1 MNKKKLETL
10 KNEIFKCRK
19 KLKELEPVISQNSNL
34 ESVYNKT
41 LIKKAVLMQKY
52 EKISHK
58 PTIKEKIKKLLKI
71 HTKKKLI
78 CDYFKTGEV

>member
-34 ESVYNKT
+34 ERVYNKT

-52 EKISHK
+52 EKK
-58 PTIKEKIKKLLKI
+58 N
-71 HTKKKLI
+71 
-78 CDYFKTGEV
+78 